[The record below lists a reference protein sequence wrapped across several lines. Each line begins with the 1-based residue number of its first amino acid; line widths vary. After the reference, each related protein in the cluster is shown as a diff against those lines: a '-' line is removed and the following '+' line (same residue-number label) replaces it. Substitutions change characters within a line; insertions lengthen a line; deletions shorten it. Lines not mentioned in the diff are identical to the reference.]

1 MKKKKQKNPET
12 SVEYTIKKQWKSI
25 VSFAK
30 KYAANKLS
38 SVKKNLNKTD

>member
-1 MKKKKQKNPET
+1 MKKKKKKKNPKAF
-12 SVEYTIKKQWKSI
+12 VEYTIKKQSKST

-38 SVKKNLNKTD
+38 SVKKKK